1 MMNQNQ
7 QLIKQAK
14 AVGSPEELLA
24 LAKENNMELTEEEA
38 TAYFAQLHGKSGEL
52 SDDELDD
59 VAGGGCHAGDGRL
72 ITTIHNV
79 CEYYKCEHCG
89 YTGFKYVELKT
100 DSIIATCK
108 HCGLSAF
115 CNSCALCSYE
125 KGLWLC
131 NSPNNRK

>member
-115 CNSCALCSYE
+115 CNFCALCSYE